1 MNSYRVPY
9 GSAWVVLSSLLIGM
23 HEPSPYSPLGDPRLM
38 YRRGD
43 VLLVGDLEYDYVRV
57 LAPQGGWL
65 SSQIFC
71 EGSVYLM
78 RVA

>member
-9 GSAWVVLSSLLIGM
+9 GSAWLVLPASLVGLPYV
-23 HEPSPYSPLGDPRLM
+23 PSPRDPRLM
-38 YRRGD
+38 FRRGD